1 MERVLLTEDTVEYI
15 PVRGVKHPV
24 RLTGGEDK
32 GSGKPIMVEHLD
44 RVKNEL
50 TTNDER
56 VVFTSPSGQTKV
68 KLNPTGGAGCRSKK
82 EEECFCFPSK
92 RYDSCVRSKTPR
104 KDVNHLTVVVI
115 VVTFAP
121 KSNVTNLNVSCH
133 FNS

>member
-44 RVKNEL
+44 GVKDEL
-50 TTNDER
+50 TTNQER

-68 KLNPTGGAGCRSKK
+68 KLNPTGGAGCKSERRKMCGIK
-82 EEECFCFPSK
+82 PFG
-92 RYDSCVRSKTPR
+92 YD
-104 KDVNHLTVVVI
+104 
-115 VVTFAP
+115 
-121 KSNVTNLNVSCH
+121 
-133 FNS
+133 